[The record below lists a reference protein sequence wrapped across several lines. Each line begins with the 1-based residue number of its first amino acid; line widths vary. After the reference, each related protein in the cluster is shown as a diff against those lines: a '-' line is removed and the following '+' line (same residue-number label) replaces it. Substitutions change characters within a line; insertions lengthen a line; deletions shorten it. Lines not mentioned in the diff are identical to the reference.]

1 MSDIRKA
8 NSLSDEDR
16 AAAEELALLLGVSS
30 SELIE
35 EFENLTPKEEAELE
49 GLFAEANRVLPLMN
63 ASLGRMAD
71 KIAAT
76 GEAIRE
82 MHDQLA
88 RTGER
93 VSRIEQAIDGGAL
106 DLIDLAASDQT

>member
-1 MSDIRKA
+1 MSDIRKP

-30 SELIE
+30 GELIA
-35 EFENLTPKEEAELE
+35 EFENLTPEEEAELE
-49 GLFAEANRVLPLMN
+49 DLLAEANRVLPSMN
-63 ASLGRMAD
+63 ASLGRMSD
-71 KIAAT
+71 QIAAA
-76 GEAIRE
+76 GETIKE
-82 MHDQLA
+82 IHVHLA

-106 DLIDLAASDQT
+106 DFIDSAAPDQT